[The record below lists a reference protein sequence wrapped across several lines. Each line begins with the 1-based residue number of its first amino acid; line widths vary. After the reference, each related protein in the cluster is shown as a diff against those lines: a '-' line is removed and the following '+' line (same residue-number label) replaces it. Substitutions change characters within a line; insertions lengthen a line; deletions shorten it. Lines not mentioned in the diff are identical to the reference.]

1 MKKIF
6 KVSTFLILVWILIS
20 CTSAPLTGRSQLKL
34 VGDQELAESLS
45 AQYKKLIEEARSK
58 KLLVNNTSDGNRLV
72 NVASRV
78 SKAAERFMYNNN
90 MGNSVKY
97 LNWEFNL
104 IKSDIVNAFA
114 LPGGKIV
121 FYTGILPVL
130 QNDAGIAYVIGH
142 EIGHVIGGH
151 HAELY
156 SQQLAASGISSI
168 TTGIFGGDSVS
179 SLVNNGLSITLLK
192 FNRDHEYEADKYGL
206 ILMAMAGYNPEE
218 GIKAEERMGKV
229 TNNNGA
235 DFLSTHPRS
244 QKRIEELR
252 KFLPEAM
259 KYYKK

>member
-156 SQQLAASGISSI
+156 S
-168 TTGIFGGDSVS
+168 
-179 SLVNNGLSITLLK
+179 
-192 FNRDHEYEADKYGL
+192 
-206 ILMAMAGYNPEE
+206 
-218 GIKAEERMGKV
+218 
-229 TNNNGA
+229 
-235 DFLSTHPRS
+235 
-244 QKRIEELR
+244 
-252 KFLPEAM
+252 
-259 KYYKK
+259 